1 MRINSSKKATIIIS
15 IVVLASLGS
24 LFLVLAR
31 KMSLFGVASGPNHET
46 NSIHP
51 ASISFAIDDQQSFD
65 VKMHSDITMD
75 ENGGAG
81 ANLGTARTIS
91 LDIEGVLEIV
101 AVAEGAGIWQT
112 LMRFSPG
119 IKIDFA
125 QDGRY
130 LGERDLAD
138 TTRDLQRGMMVALAK
153 QGHIAGFSTSSNI
166 DRFAEQLLKQ
176 VAAGFQF
183 NWGDSASS
191 RNWTQREL
199 DGSGIYQAEYHVDSE
214 SGGYIQA
221 TKAKTGYLTMSS
233 STAGSAA
240 PAVRGVLNGQVK
252 FNLDSKTGWAR
263 QIDGQESAS
272 VSVGEIPQQMVSVAK
287 TGYSLRFVK
296 RQLQTHANVT
306 AWRNEVESPA
316 SSARDPKRDV
326 SQLKTYAKERLGQTK
341 LNDIQDEFRQLGD
354 AGQKTSANEERL
366 NYDRLVAYVRVN
378 DDNLSA
384 LRVTLK
390 GLEAKD
396 LWLQQSLSALAY
408 VGCLEC
414 QSTLVEE
421 IMSRA
426 SDPAFASN
434 LISLL
439 SQPQEPSP
447 LIEQALRTLTKSTD
461 SVVRSMAQ
469 LGLGTVA
476 NHLKK
481 SDQGRADLI
490 ANDFVSE
497 FNRATTLDGK
507 LVALA
512 VLGNTGSSR
521 VIDLASPLLKDSVE
535 STRIAGVNALRNV
548 SSPAAS
554 EVVLGM
560 LSDPSAQVRQNVV
573 RVIAQQPT
581 SLASCEMLVRQLQN
595 EPVASVRS
603 ALIRQLGEYYQ
614 TMSIAKSAIERLAKS
629 DPDSEVRVLAENT
642 IIMYSAR

>member
-1 MRINSSKKATIIIS
+1 
-15 IVVLASLGS
+15 
-24 LFLVLAR
+24 
-31 KMSLFGVASGPNHET
+31 MSLFGVKSGANQAT
-46 NSIHP
+46 NSIQP
-51 ASISFAIDDQQSFD
+51 VSTSFAIDDQQSFD
-65 VKMHSDITMD
+65 VKMHSDIRMD

-81 ANLGTARTIS
+81 ANVGTARTIS

-101 AVAEGAGIWQT
+101 TVVEGAGIWQT

-119 IKIDFA
+119 LKIDFA
-125 QDGRY
+125 QDGRH
-130 LGERDLAD
+130 LGERDLAE
-138 TTRDLQRGMMVALAK
+138 TARDLQRGMMVALAK
-153 QGHIAGFSTSSNI
+153 QGHIADFSSSGNI

-176 VAAGFQF
+176 LAAGFQF
-183 NWGDSASS
+183 SWGDSASS

-214 SGGYIQA
+214 NNGYIQA
-221 TKAKTGYLTMSS
+221 SKTKTGYLTMSGS
-233 STAGSAA
+233 ATGSAA
-240 PAVRGVLNGQVK
+240 PTVRGVLKGQVK
-252 FNLDSKTGWAR
+252 FNLDSKTRWPR

-272 VSVGEIPQQMVSVAK
+272 VSVGELSQQMVSVAN
-287 TGYSLRFVK
+287 TRYSLRFVNH
-296 RQLQTHANVT
+296 QLLTHANVI
-306 AWRNEVESPA
+306 AARNEAESPA
-316 SSARDPKRDV
+316 SSARDSKRDF
-326 SQLKTYAKERLGQTK
+326 SQLKSYAKERLGQTK

-354 AGQKTSANEERL
+354 AGQRASANEERL

-384 LRVTLK
+384 LRDTLK
-390 GLEAKD
+390 GREAKD

-434 LISLL
+434 LVSLL

-461 SVVRSMAQ
+461 SVTRSMAQ
-469 LGLGTVA
+469 LGLGTVS

-490 ANDFVSE
+490 ANDFVGE

-521 VIDLASPLLKDSVE
+521 VIDLASPLLKDSEE
-535 STRIAGVNALRNV
+535 STRIAAVNALRNV
-548 SSPAAS
+548 SSPLAS

-560 LSDPSAQVRQNVV
+560 LGDPSAQVRQNVV

-581 SLASCEMLVRQLQN
+581 SRVSCEMLVRQLQN

-614 TMSIAKSAIERLAKS
+614 TMPIAKSAIERLAKS

-642 IIMYSAR
+642 IIMYSSR

>member
-183 NWGDSASS
+183 NWGDSASL

-581 SLASCEMLVRQLQN
+581 SRASCEMLVRQLQN

>member
-1 MRINSSKKATIIIS
+1 
-15 IVVLASLGS
+15 
-24 LFLVLAR
+24 
-31 KMSLFGVASGPNHET
+31 
-46 NSIHP
+46 
-51 ASISFAIDDQQSFD
+51 
-65 VKMHSDITMD
+65 
-75 ENGGAG
+75 
-81 ANLGTARTIS
+81 
-91 LDIEGVLEIV
+91 
-101 AVAEGAGIWQT
+101 
-112 LMRFSPG
+112 
-119 IKIDFA
+119 
-125 QDGRY
+125 
-130 LGERDLAD
+130 
-138 TTRDLQRGMMVALAK
+138 MMVALAK

-176 VAAGFQF
+176 MAAGFQF

>member
-65 VKMHSDITMD
+65 VKMHSDIKMD

-101 AVAEGAGIWQT
+101 AVAEGADIWQT

-125 QDGRY
+125 RDGRH

-183 NWGDSASS
+183 NWGDSASL

-439 SQPQEPSP
+439 SQPQEPSA

-490 ANDFVSE
+490 ANDFVGE

-581 SLASCEMLVRQLQN
+581 SRASCEMLVRQLQN

>member
-1 MRINSSKKATIIIS
+1 
-15 IVVLASLGS
+15 
-24 LFLVLAR
+24 
-31 KMSLFGVASGPNHET
+31 MSLFGVASGPNHET

-101 AVAEGAGIWQT
+101 AVAEGADIWQT

>member
-101 AVAEGAGIWQT
+101 AVAEGADIWQT

-125 QDGRY
+125 QDGRH

-183 NWGDSASS
+183 NWGDSASL

-439 SQPQEPSP
+439 SQPQEPSA

-490 ANDFVSE
+490 ANDFVGE

-581 SLASCEMLVRQLQN
+581 SRASCEMLVRQLQN

>member
-101 AVAEGAGIWQT
+101 AVAEGADIWQT

>member
-101 AVAEGAGIWQT
+101 AVAEGADIWQT

-183 NWGDSASS
+183 NWGDSASL

-581 SLASCEMLVRQLQN
+581 SRASCEMLVRQLQN

>member
-101 AVAEGAGIWQT
+101 AVAEGADIWQT

-125 QDGRY
+125 QDGRH

-183 NWGDSASS
+183 NWGDSASL

-326 SQLKTYAKERLGQTK
+326 SQLKTYAKERLGQT
-341 LNDIQDEFRQLGD
+341 
-354 AGQKTSANEERL
+354 
-366 NYDRLVAYVRVN
+366 
-378 DDNLSA
+378 
-384 LRVTLK
+384 
-390 GLEAKD
+390 
-396 LWLQQSLSALAY
+396 
-408 VGCLEC
+408 
-414 QSTLVEE
+414 
-421 IMSRA
+421 
-426 SDPAFASN
+426 
-434 LISLL
+434 
-439 SQPQEPSP
+439 
-447 LIEQALRTLTKSTD
+447 
-461 SVVRSMAQ
+461 
-469 LGLGTVA
+469 
-476 NHLKK
+476 
-481 SDQGRADLI
+481 
-490 ANDFVSE
+490 
-497 FNRATTLDGK
+497 
-507 LVALA
+507 
-512 VLGNTGSSR
+512 
-521 VIDLASPLLKDSVE
+521 
-535 STRIAGVNALRNV
+535 
-548 SSPAAS
+548 
-554 EVVLGM
+554 
-560 LSDPSAQVRQNVV
+560 
-573 RVIAQQPT
+573 
-581 SLASCEMLVRQLQN
+581 
-595 EPVASVRS
+595 
-603 ALIRQLGEYYQ
+603 
-614 TMSIAKSAIERLAKS
+614 
-629 DPDSEVRVLAENT
+629 
-642 IIMYSAR
+642 